1 MKLTGKLKENV
12 EKAETKEQAK
22 ELIANAGMELTDEEM
37 DKVSGGLASDVFI
50 EMETDPTKES
60 TPQDEYV
67 QTLRQQR
74 TDIKERAHFKKM
86 FM

>member
-12 EKAETKEQAK
+12 AKAGSKEQAK
-22 ELIANAGMELTDEEM
+22 EMIAKAGMELTDDEM
-37 DKVSGGLASDVFI
+37 DMVSGGLASDVFV
-50 EMETDPTKES
+50 ERETDPTKES

-74 TDIKERAHFKKM
+74 TDITGAHFKKM